1 MVMIAVA
8 TSRSGFSFQGL
19 IEVVKLAG
27 RIITVAEKAVIVKG
41 KEIRYCGL
49 DTNEILR

>member
-19 IEVVKLAG
+19 IEVVSIAG
-27 RIITVAEKAVIVKG
+27 RVIIVAENAVIVGRKG
-41 KEIRYCGL
+41 IRYCGL
-49 DTNEILR
+49 EIDGMLR